1 MSDKEDV
8 KERQVGA
15 VDSELSQDN
24 SIPSSRDGEVDVFA
38 EVAHPPRTIGA
49 LEVLSAG
56 FNVCNSWAGVAAS
69 MFLAIFQGG
78 PVTIIYGCIVIL
90 FLMGATALSLAELSA
105 RYPTAGG
112 QYHWT
117 AILAPKKYARGM
129 SYTVGTINMFGWVAI
144 CAGIC
149 IIMPQIIM
157 GIVVFY
163 NNDFVILQ
171 WHSFLIYQVLN
182 VSVLVYNLFI
192 LPKAAW
198 THNIGFAL
206 SLLCFIIF
214 FITCLAIAGPKQPN
228 EYVWNTF
235 VNDSGWPDGI
245 VFLTGLVNPNFMYS
259 GLDGAIHLAEDC
271 INASTAVPQAL
282 MATIVIGFVTTFA
295 FVVAM
300 FYCISDFDAVL
311 MTPTAVPIYEIWN
324 QATKS
329 ETAATI
335 FIVLLLLT
343 GIFAL
348 NASQM
353 HQGLG
358 VPPYAL
364 FFNSFVVFIIGCIY
378 LGSTT
383 AFSAIIG
390 TGLVLQQLTFA
401 IPAAL
406 LMIRGRAPQYLPSS
420 GRWNL
425 GKFGW
430 FVNGVTVAWSALQLV
445 LYNLP
450 LALPVSGSTMNYTC
464 AVLGCMAIF
473 ALVNWF
479 AYARTRY
486 AGPKIDLTKFHNVP
500 FGKPSDEGVPGELLG
515 VPPNTRRLIVSK
527 DHMGIRNIR
536 PVVDGVEPSED
547 GSAWYEVLGEPNAS
561 LDAEIEVLYNG
572 LFLRRVRSTIT
583 DQNRERGTWTI
594 TCPPLVSPYNVDC
607 IEEANQGSSWLHY
620 TQLDADVKGL
630 TVCRWDNRNIGFHF
644 FTGLTVDYRRFV
656 SHMKQQYSDSF
667 LTWMYFPINPGES
680 ITDVWTRKDE
690 VIDENIRSSGPSVVL
705 ETSLCRTMTFG
716 AYIPYKE
723 TPSSQPTSQMRPH
736 QSRSLLRSGD
746 GAISGIFHN
755 GFDPISPFITE
766 FGVIC
771 DSRRARKPSK
781 QIPSSQVYL
790 YPTPWANSLVWT
802 YEYEDAHDEWYLT
815 KAPLEGLTEVQFCQ
829 DREQRKHPCIGLILH
844 YGDGHTESL
853 GQFRW
858 DLTVSDIIITP
869 IRIEICSDEDRRFN
883 NP

>member
-1 MSDKEDV
+1 MPIMSEKENV
-8 KERQVGA
+8 KEQQA
-15 VDSELSQDN
+15 VIDSELSQDN
-24 SIPSSRDGEVDVFA
+24 SLPTSRDGEVDVFA

-163 NNDFVILQ
+163 NNAFVIER
-171 WHSFLIYQVLN
+171 WHSFLIYQALN

-235 VNDSGWPDGI
+235 VNESGWSDGV

-282 MATIVIGFVTTFA
+282 MSTIIIGFVTTFV

-311 MTPTAVPIYEIWN
+311 GTPTGVPIYEIWN

-329 ETAATI
+329 GTAATV
-335 FIVLLLLT
+335 FVVFLLLT
-343 GIFAL
+343 GVFAL
-348 NASQM
+348 NASQQTASRLTFSFARDDALIFSKYIGRM
-353 HQGLG
+353 HEGLG
-358 VPPYAL
+358 VPPFAL
-364 FFNSFVVFIIGCIY
+364 FFNAVVVFIIGCIY
-378 LGSTT
+378 LGSST

-401 IPAAL
+401 IPTAL
-406 LMIRGRAPQYLPSS
+406 LMFRGRAPQYLPSS
-420 GRWNL
+420 GPWNL
-425 GKFGW
+425 GKLGW

-450 LALPVSGSTMNYTC
+450 LSLPVAGSSMNYTC
-464 AVLGCMAIF
+464 AVLGCMALF

-479 AYARTRY
+479 VYARTRY
-486 AGPKIDLTKFHNVP
+486 TGPKIDLTKFH
-500 FGKPSDEGVPGELLG
+500 
-515 VPPNTRRLIVSK
+515 
-527 DHMGIRNIR
+527 
-536 PVVDGVEPSED
+536 
-547 GSAWYEVLGEPNAS
+547 
-561 LDAEIEVLYNG
+561 
-572 LFLRRVRSTIT
+572 
-583 DQNRERGTWTI
+583 
-594 TCPPLVSPYNVDC
+594 
-607 IEEANQGSSWLHY
+607 
-620 TQLDADVKGL
+620 
-630 TVCRWDNRNIGFHF
+630 
-644 FTGLTVDYRRFV
+644 
-656 SHMKQQYSDSF
+656 
-667 LTWMYFPINPGES
+667 
-680 ITDVWTRKDE
+680 
-690 VIDENIRSSGPSVVL
+690 
-705 ETSLCRTMTFG
+705 
-716 AYIPYKE
+716 
-723 TPSSQPTSQMRPH
+723 
-736 QSRSLLRSGD
+736 
-746 GAISGIFHN
+746 
-755 GFDPISPFITE
+755 
-766 FGVIC
+766 
-771 DSRRARKPSK
+771 
-781 QIPSSQVYL
+781 
-790 YPTPWANSLVWT
+790 
-802 YEYEDAHDEWYLT
+802 
-815 KAPLEGLTEVQFCQ
+815 
-829 DREQRKHPCIGLILH
+829 
-844 YGDGHTESL
+844 
-853 GQFRW
+853 
-858 DLTVSDIIITP
+858 
-869 IRIEICSDEDRRFN
+869 
-883 NP
+883 